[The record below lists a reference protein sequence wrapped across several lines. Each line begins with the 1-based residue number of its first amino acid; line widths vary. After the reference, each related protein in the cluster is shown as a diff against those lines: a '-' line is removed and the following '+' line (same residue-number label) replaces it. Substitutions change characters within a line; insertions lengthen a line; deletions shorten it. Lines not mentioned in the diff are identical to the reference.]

1 MAVISVRDGQVF
13 LSNATEI
20 SNLTEIIETL
30 NIEDLADVT
39 ISSVQA
45 GDVLIYDSIAGEWQ
59 NSAISAV
66 VTEVDGGS
74 Y

>member
-1 MAVISVRDGQVF
+1 MAVISVRDGQVS

-45 GDVLIYDSIAGEWQ
+45 GDVLIYDSIAGQWQ
-59 NSAISAV
+59 NSAITAV

>member
-39 ISSVQA
+39 ISSVQQ
-45 GDVLIYDSIAGEWQ
+45 GDVLIYDSLAGEWQ
-59 NSAISAV
+59 NQAISAV